1 MVADTSRC
9 GLEWLTGSE
18 RRGDNFVGCQTTLGP
33 KFEKSWSVA
42 SQVES
47 HEVTPLVSAVSGLNF
62 RFELYQR
69 ADVLYSILLITSIG
83 VVCWGYSH
91 DEWATMNAILL
102 FASSSLADILTLRV
116 NKPCDLSVTSL
127 RFGLV
132 TRCNRIGT
140 EILLYLMMPLQ
151 AWQFTFYE
159 IINCQ

>member
-33 KFEKSWSVA
+33 KFEKPWSVA

-62 RFELYQR
+62 RFQLYQR

-102 FASSSLADILTLRV
+102 FASSSLADILMLRV
-116 NKPCDLSVTSL
+116 TNLVIFLSLVWDLALWHAVTESGQKL
-127 RFGLV
+127 F
-132 TRCNRIGT
+132 CI
-140 EILLYLMMPLQ
+140 
-151 AWQFTFYE
+151 
-159 IINCQ
+159 

>member
-33 KFEKSWSVA
+33 KFEKPWSVA

-69 ADVLYSILLITSIG
+69 ADVLYRILLFTSIG
-83 VVCWGYSH
+83 
-91 DEWATMNAILL
+91 AILMMNGRQWMQYLL
-102 FASSSLADILTLRV
+102 FASSSLANILMLNV
-116 NKPCDLSVTSL
+116 NRASDLSVTSL

-132 TRCNRIGT
+132 TRCNRIRP
-140 EILLYLMMPLQ
+140 EILLYLMT
-151 AWQFTFYE
+151 WQFTFYE